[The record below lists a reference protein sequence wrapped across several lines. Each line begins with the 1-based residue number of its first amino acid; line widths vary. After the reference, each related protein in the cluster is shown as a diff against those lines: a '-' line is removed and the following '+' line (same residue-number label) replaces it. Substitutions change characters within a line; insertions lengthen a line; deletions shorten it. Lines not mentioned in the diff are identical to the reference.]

1 MEIILKI
8 VLIGFLV
15 IFTVLFLFS
24 LVIFAVHHKTG
35 AALFVPT
42 PKVMIQKIIDSIDF
56 SCFHD
61 IRELGTGDGR
71 FLSAVEK
78 RYKRTVIG
86 YEINPIAYF
95 ITWLKICIF
104 GLDSRVEF
112 KSFWEQ
118 DLGSAQCIYC
128 YLFPDIMAR
137 LGEKL
142 DRELEEGSL
151 VISANFPIPAWS
163 EESVLNV
170 DNSMFNDPIY
180 IYLIGT
186 HKKENVQKSKHR

>member
-8 VLIGFLV
+8 VIIGFLV
-15 IFTVLFLFS
+15 IFAVLFVFS

-35 AALFVPT
+35 GALFVPT

-71 FLSAVEK
+71 FISAVE
-78 RYKRTVIG
+78 RTYKRAVVG
-86 YEINPIAYF
+86 YEINPVAYC
-95 ITWLKICIF
+95 ITWLKIRLF

-112 KSFWEQ
+112 KNFWEQ
-118 DLGSAQCIYC
+118 DLRSAQCIYC
-128 YLFPDIMAR
+128 YLFPDIMSR

-142 DRELEEGSL
+142 DGELAEGSR

-163 EESVLNV
+163 EESVLHV
-170 DNSMFNDPIY
+170 ENSIFNDPIY
-180 IYLIGT
+180 IYLIGS
-186 HKKENVQKSKHR
+186 HKKGNVQESKH